1 MTHSMKRLAACFML
15 IASLMLILSVPAFAN
30 TATRMGTDVGSY
42 GTTTY
47 DRYNTTYDTN
57 RIDRG
62 VRPYGTTGYD
72 RVTTD
77 GNYHNYNLRS
87 VDGTTTTA
95 SRYRAAA
102 TTNNNM
108 SWGWLGLLGLFGLI
122 GMRGRNRET
131 S

>member
-1 MTHSMKRLAACFML
+1 MKRLAACFML

-30 TATRMGTDVGSY
+30 TATRMGTDVGTY
-42 GTTTY
+42 GTNTY
-47 DRYNTTYDTN
+47 DRYNTTNDMTN
-57 RIDRG
+57 NRG
-62 VRPYGTTGYD
+62 VRGYTGTGYD

-77 GNYHNYNLRS
+77 GNYNNYNMRS

-95 SRYRAAA
+95 NRYRAAA
-102 TTNNNM
+102 TTTNNM
-108 SWGWLGLLGLFGLI
+108 SWGWLGLLGLLGLI